1 MPLLRGPI
9 NARPPAGAAPRSGGR
24 RRKRAGL
31 ELLLRNPLFFLIF
44 AVRVSQKFCRATAI
58 VTMVHD
64 INKAK
69 AILKIL
75 KEEYGITTE
84 KELDEAIKKQGFIDV
99 TPFVAPPP
107 STSQPPSHSE
117 Q

>member
-1 MPLLRGPI
+1 MI
-9 NARPPAGAAPRSGGR
+9 DD
-24 RRKRAGL
+24 KERA
-31 ELLLRNPLFFLIF
+31 
-44 AVRVSQKFCRATAI
+44 V
-58 VTMVHD
+58 
-64 INKAK
+64 

-84 KELDEAIKKQGFIDV
+84 EELDEAIKKQGFIDI